1 MTQVDF
7 HIGIEDPIAYGC
19 RLVRKVLATGA
30 RALILGDAD
39 LLRRMDAALWADE
52 ASGFLPHA
60 MADAPAAVLARS
72 PVLLADEVPEG
83 SFSDAVLINFR
94 DQLPQDHQGRER
106 IIELVRADE
115 RAIQAARE
123 RWKRYKQR
131 GFSLVNH
138 DVRQR
143 AR

>member
-7 HIGIEDPIAYGC
+7 HIGIQDPVAYGC
-19 RLVRKVLATGA
+19 RLVRKVLASGA
-30 RALILGDAD
+30 RALIVGDAD

-83 SFSDAVLINFR
+83 ASSDAVLINIGG
-94 DQLPQDHQGRER
+94 QLPDDHQGRER
-106 IIELVRADE
+106 IIELVCADE

-123 RWKRYKQR
+123 RWKSYKQR

-143 AR
+143 AS

>member
-7 HIGIEDPIAYGC
+7 HIGIEDPVAYGC
-19 RLVRKVLATGA
+19 RLVRKVLASGA
-30 RALILGDAD
+30 RALILGDAN
-39 LLRRMDAALWADE
+39 LLRRMDVALWADE

-72 PVLLADEVPEG
+72 PVLLADKVPKG
-83 SFSDAVLINFR
+83 SPSDAVLINFSG
-94 DQLPQDHQGRER
+94 QLPDDHPGRER
-106 IIELVRADE
+106 IIELVSADE

-123 RWKRYKQR
+123 RWKSYKQQ

-138 DVRQR
+138 DVRPR
-143 AR
+143 AQ